1 MSVVPIVLME
11 KLFTQMN
18 KLLSI
23 ILVLAVAWI
32 IFYHNRKGGEIRV
45 TTDTI
50 IIYDTVVI
58 REPILVYNEI
68 KGLRQYTV
76 KLLGTIDK
84 DSDSVTIEL
93 PIEQKT
99 YEDSTYK
106 VWVSGYD
113 AKLDSLR
120 IYQPTRYITITTTEE
135 PSRWSYGIQL
145 GIGMTPRGMQPYIGF
160 GGQFRF

>member
-1 MSVVPIVLME
+1 MSGVRIVLMV
-11 KLFTQMN
+11 KLFTPMN

-23 ILVLAVAWI
+23 ILVLAVAWV
-32 IFYHNRKGGEIRV
+32 IFYHNRKGGEVRA

-50 IIYDTVVI
+50 IVYDTVVV
-58 REPILVYNEI
+58 REPLLVFREF
-68 KGLRQYTV
+68 KGLQQYKV
-76 KLLGTIDK
+76 KLLGSINK

-93 PIEQKT
+93 PITQKI

-106 VWVSGYD
+106 AWVSGYD
-113 AKLDSLR
+113 ARLDSFKT
-120 IYQPTRYITITTTEE
+120 YQPTRYITITTAET

-145 GIGMTPRGMQPYIGF
+145 GVGMTPRGMQPYIGF